1 MARMLHL
8 LLISRC
14 PPWPL
19 HLGDRLIV
27 WHLARELSRRGWV
40 IDLLA
45 YANQREDHDD
55 PDHYREH
62 FGEVALFDEPA
73 RSPSTLLRRL
83 LLPGARFPL
92 QAEGVSSP
100 DMWRAIGLQVAGK
113 DYDCAHFFGGIQV
126 SEYRHAV
133 GELPTLIT
141 PYESYSLYLRR
152 ALDAQG
158 GLAPG
163 IRLRQFLARRF
174 ESWMYAPFGRRVVVS
189 ERDRAELRQLNPA
202 LDWEVIPNGVD
213 ADHFR
218 PSTEAREAASL
229 LFTGNFAYEPNIDA
243 ALWLARD
250 LFPRLR
256 REHPALQLWLVGNA
270 PPESLRALAG
280 EGIKV
285 TGRVPDL
292 RPWLDRATLYLS
304 PLRMGAGIKNK
315 VLEALATGCPL
326 LATPLSADGI
336 AIEHGRHAW
345 LAERRDFPAALR
357 SLLADA
363 ALRQRLAL
371 AGRQLVESRYS
382 WRQVAERYV
391 ALYRSLAPP
400 ARSQ

>member
-1 MARMLHL
+1 MARMPHL

-27 WHLARELSRRGWV
+27 WHLARELARRGWV

-45 YANQREDHDD
+45 FANQREDHDD
-55 PDHYREH
+55 VDHYRAH

-73 RSPSTLLRRL
+73 RNPSTLLRRL

-92 QAEGVSSP
+92 QAEGVASP
-100 DMWRAIGLQVAGK
+100 DMWRAIGRQVTGK

-126 SEYRHAV
+126 GEYRHAV

-158 GLAPG
+158 GPAPG
-163 IRLRQFLARRF
+163 IRLRRLLARRF

-189 ERDRAELRQLNPA
+189 ERDRAELRRLNPA
-202 LDWEVIPNGVD
+202 LEWEVIPNGVD
-213 ADHFR
+213 AEHFR
-218 PSTEAREAASL
+218 PAAEAREAASL
-229 LFTGNFAYEPNIDA
+229 LFTGNFAYEPNVDA

-250 LFPRLR
+250 LVPRLR
-256 REHPALQLWLVGNA
+256 REHPELQLWLVGNA
-270 PPESLRALAG
+270 PPDSLRALAG
-280 EGIKV
+280 ERIKV

-292 RPWLDRATLYLS
+292 QPWLARATLYVS

-363 ALRQRLAL
+363 ALRERLAL

>member
-1 MARMLHL
+1 MATMPHV

-27 WHLARELSRRGWV
+27 WHLARELSRRGCV

-45 YANQREDHDD
+45 YANRREDHDD
-55 PDHYREH
+55 PDHYRDH
-62 FGEVALFDEPA
+62 FGKVALFEEPA
-73 RSPSTLLRRL
+73 RNPSTLLRRL
-83 LLPGARFPL
+83 LLPGSRFPL
-92 QAEGVSSP
+92 KAADVSSP
-100 DMWRAIGLQVAGK
+100 DMWRAIEQQVAGK

-126 SEYRHAV
+126 SEYRRAV
-133 GELPTLIT
+133 GDLPTLIT
-141 PYESYSLYLRR
+141 PYESYSLYLQR
-152 ALDAQG
+152 ARDAHG
-158 GLAPG
+158 GLAPA
-163 IRLRQFLARRF
+163 IRLRRFLARRF
-174 ESWMYAPFGRRVVVS
+174 ESWMYTPFGRRVVVS
-189 ERDRAELRQLNPA
+189 DRDRAELSGLNPA

-213 ADHFR
+213 AEHFR
-218 PSTEAREAASL
+218 PSIEAREAASL
-229 LFTGNFAYEPNIDA
+229 LFTGNFAYEPNVDA

-280 EGIKV
+280 EGIRV
-285 TGRVPDL
+285 TGRVSDL
-292 RPWLDRATLYLS
+292 RPWLSRATLYVS

-345 LAERRDFPAALR
+345 LAARGDFPAALR
-357 SLLADA
+357 RLLEDA
-363 ALRQRLAL
+363 ALRERLAL

-382 WRQVAERYV
+382 WQQVADRYA
-391 ALYRSLAPP
+391 ALYQSLASAAPT
-400 ARSQ
+400 R